1 VNTWHLH
8 IKGQVQGV
16 GFRPFI
22 FKLAHQLLLN
32 GWVSNAIDGVH
43 VEINANQKTAHLF
56 LEKIIKQAPS
66 LAQITASTITDIEE
80 KKFNNFS
87 IIESKKEGIANL
99 LLSPDFGL
107 CIDCQNEL
115 RESNNRRFEYPFITC
130 TNCGPRYSIIQKL
143 PYDRATTTMVNFEMC
158 AACSQEYQSPS
169 DRRYFSQTNSCPSC
183 SIQLSLINNNEITSL
198 KNTTEVLE
206 EITQL
211 WNDGKIIAI
220 KGIGGYLLTCDATN
234 KKVIQKLRQLKY
246 RPSKPFALMFPDLNS
261 IENEVEISEVEH
273 ATLQSVAAPI
283 VILNLKNKA
292 NSNLQLDVIA
302 PNLNQI
308 GVMLPYT
315 PLFDLLLKKIK
326 KPIIATS
333 GNISNSPIVYEDE
346 KVLEEL
352 SSIADFVVTNNRKI
366 VLPQDDSVIRF
377 SYFKKQKIIIRRS
390 RGLAPSY
397 INQHLNFS
405 PKTILSTGAMLK
417 STFTYLHQGNIF
429 ISQYLG
435 DLGHFETEENYR
447 NTIQHFFNLFQSKP
461 KIILC
466 DAHPNYPS
474 THLAEQLGATS
485 NLQIQKVQ
493 HHTAHFAAVLGE
505 HNLTKSD
512 EPILG
517 VIWDGTGL
525 GGDGNIWGGEFFVY
539 KNHQFNRCG
548 HLSYF
553 DFILGNKM
561 PKEPRISALA
571 ICKNHPKALGIL
583 KEKFSKEE
591 WKIYN
596 KILVKDSP
604 LKSSSIGRLFDAV
617 ASLLNICDQQ
627 SFEGEAAMLLE
638 NFALDYFKTNSLD
651 FQSSYFS
658 KLTSNQTISS
668 KEIISGIIDD
678 IQQKKPLYFIA
689 AKFHFSLVQAVEAFA
704 QQIVTQKITFS
715 GGVFQNGVLVDLLIH
730 HLGEKYELYFHQ
742 DLSPNDE
749 NISFGQLI
757 YYQIQQDLANKLL
770 T

>member
-1 VNTWHLH
+1 MNTWHLH

-16 GFRPFI
+16 GFRPFV
-22 FKLAHQLLLN
+22 FKLAHQEHLN

-43 VEINANQKTAHLF
+43 IEINGNQKTAHLF

-66 LAQITASTITDIEE
+66 LAQITASTITAVKE
-80 KKFNNFS
+80 NNFKNFT

-107 CIDCQNEL
+107 CIDCQDEL

-143 PYDRATTTMVNFEMC
+143 PYDRATTAMENFEMC
-158 AACSQEYQSPS
+158 TACSQEYQSPS

-183 SIQLSLINNNEITSL
+183 AIQLSLVNNNEITNL
-198 KNTTEVLE
+198 KSTTEVLK

-211 WNDGKIIAI
+211 WSDGKIIAI

-234 KKVIQKLRQLKY
+234 KKTIQNLRQLKY
-246 RPSKPFALMFPDLNS
+246 RPSKPFALMFTDLKLL
-261 IENEVEISEVEH
+261 EKEVNISEVVSGALE
-273 ATLQSVAAPI
+273 SVAAPI
-283 VILNLKNKA
+283 VILNLKNNA

-308 GVMLPYT
+308 GVILPYT
-315 PLFDLLLKKIK
+315 PLFDLLLKKFK

-333 GNISNSPIVYEDE
+333 GNISNSPIVFED
-346 KVLEEL
+346 KKAVEEL
-352 SSIADFVVTNNRKI
+352 SSIADFIVTNNRKI
-366 VLPQDDSVIRF
+366 VVPQDDSVIRF

-405 PKTILSTGAMLK
+405 PKTILATGAMLK
-417 STFTYLHQGNIF
+417 STFTYLHHGNIF

-435 DLGHFETEENYR
+435 DLEHFDTEESYR
-447 NTIQHFFNLFQSKP
+447 HTIQHFFNLFQSKP
-461 KIILC
+461 EIILS

-474 THLAEQLGATS
+474 TQFAEELALTS
-485 NLQIQKVQ
+485 SFPIQKVQ

-517 VIWDGTGL
+517 VVWDGTGL
-525 GGDGNIWGGEFFVY
+525 GDDGNIWGGEFFVY

-571 ICKNHPKALGIL
+571 ICKNHPKALEIL
-583 KEKFSKEE
+583 KEKFTKEE
-591 WKIYN
+591 WKIYS
-596 KILVKDSP
+596 KILAKDSP

-627 SFEGEAAMLLE
+627 SLEGEAAMLLE
-638 NFALDYFKTNSLD
+638 NFALDYFITNSLD

-658 KLTSNQTISS
+658 KLTSNQNIPTD
-668 KEIISGIIDD
+668 EILSGIIED
-678 IQQKKPLYFIA
+678 IQQRKPINFIA
-689 AKFHFSLVQAVEAFA
+689 AKFHYSLVQAIEAFA
-704 QQIVTQKITFS
+704 HQLKIQKIAFS

-730 HLGEKYELYFHQ
+730 HIGKKYELFFHQ

-757 YYQIQQDLANKLL
+757 YYQIQQDLANK
-770 T
+770 